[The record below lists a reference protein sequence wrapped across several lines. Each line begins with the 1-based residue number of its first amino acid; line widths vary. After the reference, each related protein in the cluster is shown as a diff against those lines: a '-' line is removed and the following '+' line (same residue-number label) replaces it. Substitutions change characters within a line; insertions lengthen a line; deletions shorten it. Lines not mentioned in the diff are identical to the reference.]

1 MANPR
6 LVEFTTK
13 DGLEL
18 PGFLFGTKKPDEA
31 AIFLHGNGSSSVF
44 YHQESK
50 KPLAEALN
58 KKGIALL
65 YFNNRGAH
73 YTKKLSQTHGKKVVR
88 KKYGMAYEK
97 IKECIFDIDGAIDF
111 LKKQGYKKFYLIGS
125 STGANKICV
134 YNWYSQL
141 IAKRSNY
148 YKPENPVS
156 KYILLGPGDDTGFY
170 YDLLGR
176 EKFWKLLNKAKDKI
190 KKRQGGEIIS
200 ELLAHDLIFSYQGFY
215 DIANPD
221 GDYNV
226 FPFSEVVK
234 KLKLSKKK
242 LFRHFKSIKKPT
254 FVIFGSEDE
263 FAWGDVLR
271 CVEIMKKYQPDLSYE
286 IIPGANHGFS
296 EHREEVAG
304 VIVKFLV

>member
-1 MANPR
+1 MIDPQ

-18 PGFLFGTKKPDEA
+18 PGVLFGVKKPA
-31 AIFLHGNGSSSVF
+31 AVAIFLHGNGSSSVF

-50 KPLAEALN
+50 KPLAKTLN
-58 KKGIALL
+58 KKGVALL

-73 YTKKLSQTHGKKVVR
+73 YIKKLSQERGKKIIR
-88 KKYGMAYEK
+88 KKYGMAFEK
-97 IKECIFDIDGAIDF
+97 IKECVFDIDGAIDF

-134 YNWYSQL
+134 YN
-141 IAKRSNY
+141 Y
-148 YKPENPVS
+148 YKPQNSVS
-156 KYILLGPGDDTGFY
+156 KYILLGPGDDTGSY
-170 YDLLGR
+170 YDILGK
-176 EKFWKLLNKAKDKI
+176 EKFWKLLNKAKVEI
-190 KKRQGGEIIS
+190 KKRQGGKIMQ
-200 ELLAHDLIFSYQGFY
+200 ELLPFSLIFSYQGFY

-226 FPFSEVVK
+226 FPFLEVMK
-234 KLKLSKKK
+234 NLKLSKKK

-254 FVIFGSEDE
+254 FVIFGREDE
-263 FAWGDVLR
+263 FAWGDVPG
-271 CVEIMKKYQPDLSYE
+271 CVEILKHYQPEFKYE
-286 IIPGANHGFS
+286 IIPGASHNFS
-296 EHREEVAG
+296 EHREELAG

>member
-1 MANPR
+1 MINPQ
-6 LVEFTTK
+6 LVEFKTK

-18 PGFLFGTKKPDEA
+18 PGVLFGVKKPA
-31 AIFLHGNGSSSVF
+31 AVAIFLHGNGSSSVF
-44 YHQESK
+44 YHQENK
-50 KPLAEALN
+50 KQLAEALN

-73 YTKKLSQTHGKKVVR
+73 YIKKLSQERGKKVIR

-111 LKKQGYKKFYLIGS
+111 LKAQGYGKFYLIGS

-134 YNWYSQL
+134 YN
-141 IAKRSNY
+141 Y
-148 YKPENPVS
+148 YKPQNPVS

-170 YDLLGR
+170 YDLSGK
-176 EKFWKLLNKAKDKI
+176 EKFRKLLDKAKDAI
-190 KKRQGGEIIS
+190 KKRRGGEIIP

-226 FPFSEVVK
+226 FPFLEIIK
-234 KLKLSKKK
+234 NLKLSKKK
-242 LFRHFKSIKKPT
+242 IFRHFKSIKKPT

-263 FAWGDVLR
+263 FAWGAVPK
-271 CVEIMKKYQPDLSYE
+271 CVEIMKKYQPDLSYK
-286 IIPGANHGFS
+286 IIPGANHQFG
-296 EHREEVAG
+296 EHREELAE
-304 VIVKFLV
+304 IITEFLS

>member
-73 YTKKLSQTHGKKVVR
+73 YIKKLSQTRGQKAIR

-97 IKECIFDIDGAIDF
+97 IKECVFDIDGAIAF

-134 YNWYSQL
+134 YN
-141 IAKRSNY
+141 Y
-148 YKPENPVS
+148 YKPKNTVS

-170 YDLLGR
+170 YDLAGK
-176 EKFWKLLNKAKDKI
+176 EKFWKLLDKAKDKI
-190 KKRQGGEIIS
+190 KKRRGGEIIP

-226 FPFSEVVK
+226 FPFLEVMK
-234 KLKLSKKK
+234 NLKISKKK
-242 LFRHFKSIKKPT
+242 LFRHFKSIKKST
-254 FVIFGSEDE
+254 FVVFGSEDE
-263 FAWGDVLR
+263 FVWGDVLR

-286 IIPGANHGFS
+286 IIPGANHSFS
-296 EHREEVAG
+296 EHREKLAEM
-304 VIVKFLV
+304 IVNWL